1 MKTEFLNHFYKD
13 LKAIKNEN
21 IRIDI
26 FNSIKQVEL
35 AESIKEIKNIKKLK
49 GSKIAY
55 RIRIGD
61 YRIGVYIENN
71 IIEFARISHRK
82 DIYNLFP

>member
-55 RIRIGD
+55 RIRIG
-61 YRIGVYIENN
+61 E
-71 IIEFARISHRK
+71 
-82 DIYNLFP
+82 

>member
-61 YRIGVYIENN
+61 YRIGLYIENN